1 MSELSVRPA
10 NQSDIPFIFATWL
23 KSYRDSKFAELI
35 DSKTYFAAHHAL
47 IEILLAKSTV
57 LIAFPTNQPN
67 VICGWSVTQP
77 NLIHYVYTKSAFQK
91 LGVATSLLKSA
102 GIDLKTATTFTHGSK
117 AAKWFAPKFQNLT
130 YNPYAL

>member
-47 IEILLAKSTV
+47 IEILLAKSLV
-57 LIAFPTNQPN
+57 LIAHPNGKPN

-77 NLIHYVYTKSAFQK
+77 NLIHYVYTKAAFQK
-91 LGVATSLLKSA
+91 LGVATILLISS
-102 GIDLKTATTFTHGSK
+102 GIDLKATTTFTHGSK
-117 AAKWFAPKFQNLT
+117 AANWFAPKYTSLT